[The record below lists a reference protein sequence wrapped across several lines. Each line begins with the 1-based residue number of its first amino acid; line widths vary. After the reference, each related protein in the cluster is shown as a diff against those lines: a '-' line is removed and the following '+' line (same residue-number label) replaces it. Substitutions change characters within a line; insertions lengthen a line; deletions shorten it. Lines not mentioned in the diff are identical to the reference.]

1 MEKTDKTQAENVIS
15 ELIDYE
21 IRGCLIKWLSPIRL
35 FPKYAAMY
43 YTWKAKAKMKRW
55 LKSRGEA

>member
-1 MEKTDKTQAENVIS
+1 MNNEKILS

-21 IRGCLIKWLSPIRL
+21 TRGCLIKWLSPIRL
-35 FPKYAAMY
+35 FPKCAAMY

-55 LKSRGEA
+55 LKSRGEV

>member
-1 MEKTDKTQAENVIS
+1 MGKTEKMQAEGIIS

-43 YTWKAKAKMKRW
+43 YTWKAKTKLSRW
-55 LKSRGEA
+55 KASRGDV